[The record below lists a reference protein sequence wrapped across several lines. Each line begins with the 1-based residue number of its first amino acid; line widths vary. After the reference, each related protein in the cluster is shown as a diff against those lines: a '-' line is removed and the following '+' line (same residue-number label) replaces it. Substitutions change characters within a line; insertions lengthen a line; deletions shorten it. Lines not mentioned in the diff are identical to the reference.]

1 MYLLHY
7 TESMDTKDMYTYIG
21 TLFFLTTKCL
31 LSKGLTY
38 SFKEPIV
45 LNGRILL
52 FTILEAVTVVV

>member
-1 MYLLHY
+1 
-7 TESMDTKDMYTYIG
+7 MDTKKYVQIHSHII
-21 TLFFLTTKCL
+21 FLTTKCL
-31 LSKGLTY
+31 VSKGLTY